1 MTEIVWAIPTAIA
14 ITGGLLIAAIV
25 VLIVRVRQ
33 RTPRAQAAAAR
44 AVDEAEAALL
54 RLDDAANDLDL
65 AFDAA
70 DALPTGDAPAD
81 LRRARA
87 SALRARDRAF
97 VDVAS
102 LRSGAA
108 VPTTRRADAD
118 RLRGAIEAHLT
129 RIEATREPLSAWSRS
144 HRSPTE
150 LIDAA
155 RRRRDETAETAGDPA
170 PLVRALSDRF
180 DADDWRDAAFSARA
194 GIDALTEA
202 DAEIALASAHLADA
216 DAVASHVRRSVEA
229 TRRAERHLH
238 AVEDAHRIALQAADN
253 VAVELAAARAELH
266 AAIDVATARP
276 EACAPDA
283 TARLRTAARDLEAAA
298 GDAVRRPRGSV
309 ETVARMREAR
319 DELVGEA
326 LSARTRLELARAALP
341 GTLACARA
349 ALAAAEARADVL
361 PITARL
367 RLDAARRELAAA
379 RTATDPARALSN
391 ARAAW
396 HAVTRETV

>member
-1 MTEIVWAIPTAIA
+1 MTEIGWALPAAIA
-14 ITGGLLIAAIV
+14 LTGVLAIAAII
-25 VLIVRVRQ
+25 VLIVRVRR
-33 RTPRAQAAAAR
+33 RTPQAQATAAR

-102 LRSGAA
+102 LRAA
-108 VPTTRRADAD
+108 TVVPTKRRADAE
-118 RLRGAIEAHLT
+118 RLRAVLEAHLG
-129 RIEATREPLSAWSRS
+129 RIEATREPLEAWSRR
-144 HRSPTE
+144 HRGPAE

-155 RRRRDETAETAGDPA
+155 RRRRDETVETAGDPG

-180 DADDWRDAAFSARA
+180 DDEDWRDAAFSARA
-194 GIDALTEA
+194 GIDALAEA
-202 DAEIALASAHLADA
+202 DAEIALATAHLADT
-216 DAVASHVRRSVEA
+216 DAVAFHVRRCVDA
-229 TRRAERHLH
+229 TRRAGRHLH
-238 AVEDAHRIALQAADN
+238 ALEDAHRIALQAADN
-253 VAVELAAARAELH
+253 VAAELSAARTELR
-266 AAIDVATARP
+266 AATEVATARP

-283 TARLRTAARDLEAAA
+283 AARLREAAHDLEAVSTRA
-298 GDAVRRPRGSV
+298 DRHPRASV
-309 ETVARMREAR
+309 ETVARAREMR

-326 LSARTRLELARAALP
+326 VSARTRLELARAALP

-349 ALAAAEARADVL
+349 ALATAEARTEPL
-361 PITARL
+361 PIDARL

-379 RTATDPARALSN
+379 RTAIDPAQALAN

-396 HAVTRETV
+396 HAAT